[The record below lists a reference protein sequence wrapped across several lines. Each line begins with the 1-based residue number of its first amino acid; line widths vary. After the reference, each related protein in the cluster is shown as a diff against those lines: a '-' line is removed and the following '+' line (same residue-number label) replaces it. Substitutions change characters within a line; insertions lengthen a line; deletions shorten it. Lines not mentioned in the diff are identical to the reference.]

1 MRVPRFVRQLT
12 DPLLG
17 PLRVPVL
24 SGVNR
29 GRWWSLISAGSGYA
43 SGRRAAP
50 QMELLASLIRPGDVV
65 WDVGAHHGYVTL
77 FAARR
82 VSANGTR
89 GAVHAFEPSA
99 KNRNQLQRHVH
110 WNGLGNLT
118 VHPFALS
125 DHDGESSFGG
135 TGTSKMYALGAGPE
149 RVSVRSAATLVAQ
162 GVCEAPTFMKID
174 VEGAEAGTVAG
185 ALPVLPRTA
194 RLLIA
199 MHNRE
204 VVAQSSALL
213 RDAGFELVPSRGLA
227 RSRAGDWV
235 SDPDL
240 FCIGPDHPDRERDLA
255 LLRAAD
261 F

>member
-1 MRVPRFVRQLT
+1 MRVPGFVRQLT

-17 PLRVPVL
+17 PVRVPVL

-50 QMELLASLIRPGDVV
+50 QMELLASLVQPGDVV
-65 WDVGAHHGYVTL
+65 WDIGAHHGYVTL

-82 VSANGTR
+82 T
-89 GAVHAFEPSA
+89 GAAGRVHAFEPSA
-99 KNRNQLQRHVH
+99 TNREHLQRHVR
-110 WNGLGNLT
+110 WNGLRNVT

-125 DHDGESSFGG
+125 DHDGESAFGG

-149 RVSVRSAATLVAQ
+149 TVRVRSAASLVAA
-162 GVCEAPTFMKID
+162 GVCAPPTFVKID

-185 ALPVLPRTA
+185 LLSALPRTA

-199 MHNRE
+199 MHGRE
-204 VVAQSSALL
+204 VDAQCSALL
-213 RDAGFELVPSRGLA
+213 AGAGFELVPSRALE
-227 RSRAGDWV
+227 RSRAGGWV

-240 FCIGPDHPDRERDLA
+240 FCIGPDHPGRERDIG
-255 LLRAAD
+255 LLRAAG

>member
-1 MRVPRFVRQLT
+1 MRVPGFVRQVT

-17 PLRVPVL
+17 PLRVPVM

-43 SGRRAAP
+43 SGRRAGP
-50 QMELLASLIRPGDVV
+50 QMTLLSSLIQPGDVM

-77 FAARR
+77 FAAGR
-82 VSANGTR
+82 VGAG
-89 GAVHAFEPSA
+89 GAVHAFEPSVS
-99 KNRNQLQRHVH
+99 NRALLQRHVR
-110 WNGLGNLT
+110 WNGLRNAM

-149 RVSVRSAATLVAQ
+149 KVLVRSAASLVAA
-162 GVCEAPTFMKID
+162 GVCPAPTFLKID

-185 ALPVLPRTA
+185 VLPVLPRTA

-199 MHNRE
+199 MHDRE
-204 VVAQSSALL
+204 VDARCSEMLAA
-213 RDAGFELVPSRGLA
+213 AGFELVPSRALE

-240 FCIGPDHPDRERDLA
+240 FCIGPDHAGRERDLG
-255 LLRAAD
+255 LLRAAG